1 VELLLEL
8 VRDLSKRDPSPALR
22 ERLSGLAFQR
32 LRKKME
38 PSSRPLRWVTPIL
51 SGALLIFLG
60 ISGLYVAYRRPG
72 ESPPAEE
79 SAKAH
84 SFAAAPG
91 RGVSAATIT
100 RPSKASSPA
109 AYHAPTGLTKQSGP
123 ERMTLRL
130 PYSNGAIE
138 NGTQATIRVS
148 MSQSDLLS
156 LGFPVNATL
165 QDGRIVAEL
174 TLGDDGLPRAISL
187 RLPLEVMKE
196 KK

>member
-1 VELLLEL
+1 MELLLEL

-32 LRKKME
+32 LRKME
-38 PSSRPLRWVTPIL
+38 RSPRPRRWLTPIL

-60 ISGLYVAYRRPG
+60 ISGLYVAYRRSG
-72 ESPPAEE
+72 ESPPVQ

-84 SFAAAPG
+84 SFAASPG
-91 RGVSAATIT
+91 TGVSAATIT

-109 AYHAPTGLTKQSGP
+109 AYHAPTGLTKQSAP

-187 RLPLEVMKE
+187 PLPLEVMKE

>member
-1 VELLLEL
+1 MALL
-8 VRDLSKRDPSPALR
+8 RDLSKRDPSPALR
-22 ERLSGLAFQR
+22 ERLGGLAFQR
-32 LRKKME
+32 LSEEME
-38 PSSRPLRWVTPIL
+38 HRPRPLRWLRPIV
-51 SGALLIFLG
+51 SGVLLILVG
-60 ISGLYVAYRRPG
+60 ISALYVAYRRPG
-72 ESPPAEE
+72 ESLPVE

-84 SFAAAPG
+84 TFTASPG
-91 RGVSAATIT
+91 TGVSAATIT
-100 RPSKASSPA
+100 RPSRASSPA
-109 AYHAPTGLTKQSGP
+109 AYHARPGLAKQSGP

-187 RLPLEVMKE
+187 PLPLEVMKE

>member
-8 VRDLSKRDPSPALR
+8 LRELSKRDPSPALR

-32 LRKKME
+32 LRGKME
-38 PSSRPLRWVTPIL
+38 HSSRSLTWLTPIL

-60 ISGLYVAYRRPG
+60 IAGLYVAYRRSG
-72 ESPPAEE
+72 ESPPVK
-79 SAKAH
+79 SAKTR
-84 SFAAAPG
+84 SFAASPG
-91 RGVSAATIT
+91 SGVSAATIT
-100 RPSKASSPA
+100 RPSQARSPA
-109 AYHAPTGLTKQSGP
+109 AYHALTGLTKQSGP

-187 RLPLEVMKE
+187 PLPLEVIKE
-196 KK
+196 NK